1 MPSTAT
7 FTTFADAGGEGGI
20 YRVWL
25 RARVCPARR
34 APSASLLSDGEESR
48 SRQGNAD
55 GSIIDGDLGSYVVTF
70 DQRPAKE
77 DWFAVT
83 LAEPVTI
90 GRVVFAHGKSFHD
103 GGWFDTRA
111 GKPQVQVKREKN
123 GKWETIGTLSDYP
136 ATTDTSG
143 RMLAPGQRSTL
154 RLSSPVSAIA
164 VRVVGV
170 PACGDN
176 PKQAFASCAELQAMA
191 R

>member
-25 RARVCPARR
+25 RRTGVPGAAS

-143 RMLAPGQRSTL
+143 RMLRRAKGPRF
-154 RLSSPVSAIA
+154 
-164 VRVVGV
+164 
-170 PACGDN
+170 ACR
-176 PKQAFASCAELQAMA
+176 A